1 MGAATRLAPLLFAG
15 RIFKFAGLGASAH
28 GAQGFKGAG
37 FRGSGAQSSGVQE
50 FRGSGF
56 RGAGLQGFRASGLQ
70 GLRGSWAQRL
80 RSLGAHRFMGLM
92 SSIVQGFRAQGCRV
106 SSR

>member
-15 RIFKFAGLGASAH
+15 RIFKVAGLGASAH

-56 RGAGLQGFRASGLQ
+56 RGSRLQGFRASGTQ
-70 GLRGSWAQRL
+70 GFMGSETQEFRGA
-80 RSLGAHRFMGLM
+80 SLHGAHEFNCSG
-92 SSIVQGFRAQGCRV
+92 VQGSGV
-106 SSR
+106 